1 MCTELEPFIP
11 VLFKLFVARR
21 AAAFAFSAAAATIFL
36 SLPPERS
43 ARARNLTAY
52 FFARLASF
60 AASSR
65 SRFLFHFF
73 TKAFIALSR
82 SSLRLTFT
90 SRFRSFSASA
100 NSTARALA
108 LAVRKLA
115 FAIAALAAALPALF
129 VACSSNRR
137 WASRLLLPGL
147 AARKADLV
155 AATAS
160 LALRCA
166 LAAHLT
172 FFWCFCTLSEALT
185 RAALDCCFPRFFIR
199 CPLLSH

>member
-1 MCTELEPFIP
+1 LQFFYLYRLIC
-11 VLFKLFVARR
+11 
-21 AAAFAFSAAAATIFL
+21 
-36 SLPPERS
+36 LPE
-43 ARARNLTAY
+43 RNLTAY

-82 SSLRLTFT
+82 SSFRLTFS

-115 FAIAALAAALPALF
+115 FAIAAFAAALPASL
-129 VACSSNRR
+129 VSCSIDRR
-137 WASRLLLPGL
+137 RATRLLLSGL
-147 AARKADLV
+147 AALKANLV

-160 LALRCA
+160 IALRCA
-166 LAAHLT
+166 LTAHLT
-172 FFWCFCTLSEALT
+172 FF
-185 RAALDCCFPRFFIR
+185 
-199 CPLLSH
+199 